1 MNLAP
6 NQRPPVCLRYAMW
19 TMACSITDKYSDLKD
34 LFYQRARK
42 YVEAD
47 YVKGYGEHMISVA
60 HCQTHILLA
69 CYEMKMMYFPRAW
82 INTGSAVRLA
92 QMIGLHR
99 LDGQGLDVK
108 QCLPP
113 PKDWTERE
121 ERRRTFWMAFCED
134 RYASIGTGWPMTIDE
149 RDIMTK
155 LPSSESAYDMSRPE
169 QTQTLAE
176 CTGPN
181 GAGKLSSFGGIVLMA
196 CLFGR
201 NLVHLHRPDDDDLDH
216 DLNGP
221 FWKRHRQMDNI
232 LLNTSLCLPAHLKLP
247 GGLNNPNVV
256 FTNMSIHTSTICLH
270 QAAIFKAEKNKLA
283 ASVSSESKVRCIT
296 AANEIASIMRTISHM
311 DLSAMNPFISFC
323 LYVAARVF
331 VQYLKSRPDDAQ
343 TADSL
348 RFLLSA
354 MNALKRRNP
363 LTESFLVQ
371 LDVDFES
378 AGRAHPQVEERVPAT
393 WQPGMGNGAGGKNQ
407 PICDDPEGVQGIM
420 AYRNECHFMKMAG
433 DDGNAATA
441 PDLVEN
447 ENQNSAPPGFAQT
460 WLSADQQSI
469 PVLTPSSG
477 TMYEKGAEN
486 QDAQGSPEGGPSNG
500 PTPNSSGAG
509 SDAKSHLPAGHM
521 NGATTEAA
529 FRPPLSPQQN
539 MINPSHGMDS
549 GNHQS
554 FFGDSGFIPQSM
566 PQQSNGF
573 GMPAGGWTDMNGQP
587 AGMPVGEGVLRA
599 LMNMGPMDAMD
610 LSSWDNGADTHMR
623 G

>member
-1 MNLAP
+1 
-6 NQRPPVCLRYAMW
+6 
-19 TMACSITDKYSDLKD
+19 
-34 LFYQRARK
+34 
-42 YVEAD
+42 
-47 YVKGYGEHMISVA
+47 
-60 HCQTHILLA
+60 
-69 CYEMKMMYFPRAW
+69 
-82 INTGSAVRLA
+82 
-92 QMIGLHR
+92 
-99 LDGQGLDVK
+99 
-108 QCLPP
+108 
-113 PKDWTERE
+113 
-121 ERRRTFWMAFCED
+121 
-134 RYASIGTGWPMTIDE
+134 
-149 RDIMTK
+149 
-155 LPSSESAYDMSRPE
+155 
-169 QTQTLAE
+169 
-176 CTGPN
+176 
-181 GAGKLSSFGGIVLMA
+181 
-196 CLFGR
+196 
-201 NLVHLHRPDDDDLDH
+201 
-216 DLNGP
+216 
-221 FWKRHRQMDNI
+221 
-232 LLNTSLCLPAHLKLP
+232 
-247 GGLNNPNVV
+247 
-256 FTNMSIHTSTICLH
+256 
-270 QAAIFKAEKNKLA
+270 
-283 ASVSSESKVRCIT
+283 
-296 AANEIASIMRTISHM
+296 
-311 DLSAMNPFISFC
+311 
-323 LYVAARVF
+323 
-331 VQYLKSRPDDAQ
+331 
-343 TADSL
+343 
-348 RFLLSA
+348 
-354 MNALKRRNP
+354 
-363 LTESFLVQ
+363 
-371 LDVDFES
+371 
-378 AGRAHPQVEERVPAT
+378 
-393 WQPGMGNGAGGKNQ
+393 MGNGAGGKNQ

-447 ENQNSAPPGFAQT
+447 ENQSSAPPGFAQT

-554 FFGDSGFIPQSM
+554 YFGDSGFIPQSM